1 MNLRAKEKITVNTI
15 NKLTVVTLIAIY
27 ILGKARADAS
37 EIEIVIEFFRNFFT
51 TSRRTNAQKMQNDL
65 FTISSSM
72 LGTYLL

>member
-1 MNLRAKEKITVNTI
+1 MRDPGNEV
-15 NKLTVVTLIAIY
+15 
-27 ILGKARADAS
+27 ARADAS

-51 TSRRTNAQKMQNDL
+51 TSRRTNAQNLQNDL